1 MSEKKIDEAGKL
13 SLFTEVCYTIQ
24 ISREGHIL
32 RIVVIGAGKLGYSIA
47 ELLSNEQY
55 DVVVVDQNE
64 ERLEAVKNNL
74 DVLTILANGASPITM
89 NDPDIRNSDILVAV
103 TAIDEVNMV
112 SCILAKKH
120 GIRYTAARIRD
131 MQFMSE
137 AQDYLKENFDID
149 LMLNP
154 EMITAR
160 EIDRI
165 LMMPAAL
172 DVEDFANGKVRLFET
187 KVRRHS
193 HLANVPLKD
202 LHMPKSILAG
212 MIFRD
217 HRMIIPHGD
226 DCLLP
231 HDNAYFIGD
240 PKAIEKFSENFVPSG
255 TKKVERV
262 MIIGAGRTGRFL
274 APMMDKQG
282 VKVKV
287 IEQDRERCRM
297 VADKLSEGIAICG
310 DGTDIDLL
318 VQEGVADADAVICV
332 TDDDKLNLML
342 ALIAKHFGAKKTIVR
357 VARIEY
363 VDLMQKVG
371 VDIVLSSRLLSA
383 SEVLAFARRGGVVS
397 VSLLE
402 GAKAEAVEVI
412 VQEGAP
418 VAGQRLMDVRL
429 PRECL
434 VCAYVR
440 DGQAHIPDGSS
451 VLQAGDR
458 AILFI
463 QTEHSKK
470 VMKYFKGRD

>member
-1 MSEKKIDEAGKL
+1 M
-13 SLFTEVCYTIQ
+13 
-24 ISREGHIL
+24 
-32 RIVVIGAGKLGYSIA
+32 RIVIIGAGKLGYSIA

-154 EMITAR
+154 ELITAR

-202 LHMPKSILAG
+202 LQMPKSILAG

-240 PKAIEKFSENFVPSG
+240 PKAIEKFSENFIPSG
-255 TKKVERV
+255 TKKVERA

-282 VKVKV
+282 VRVKV

-297 VADKLSEGIAICG
+297 VADKLDEGIAICG

-318 VQEGVADADAVICV
+318 IQEGVADADVVICV

-371 VDIVLSSRLLSA
+371 VDIVLSARLLSA

-440 DGQAHIPDGSS
+440 DGQAYIPNGSS
-451 VLQAGDR
+451 ILQAGDR
-458 AILFI
+458 TILFI

>member
-1 MSEKKIDEAGKL
+1 MSEKKIEKGGKL
-13 SLFTEVCYTIQ
+13 SLFSEVCYTIQ
-24 ISREGHIL
+24 ISREEHIL
-32 RIVVIGAGKLGYSIA
+32 RIVIIGAGKLGYSIA

-154 EMITAR
+154 ELITAR

-202 LHMPKSILAG
+202 LQMPKSILAG

-240 PKAIEKFSENFVPSG
+240 PKAIEKFSENFIPSG
-255 TKKVERV
+255 TKKVERA

-282 VKVKV
+282 VRVKV

-297 VADKLSEGIAICG
+297 VADKLDEGIAICG

-318 VQEGVADADAVICV
+318 VQEGVADADVVICV

-371 VDIVLSSRLLSA
+371 VDIVLSARLLSA

-418 VAGQRLMDVRL
+418 VAGKRLMDVQL

-440 DGQAHIPDGSS
+440 DGQAHIPNGSS
-451 VLQAGDR
+451 ILQAGDR
-458 AILFI
+458 TILFI

>member
-1 MSEKKIDEAGKL
+1 M
-13 SLFTEVCYTIQ
+13 
-24 ISREGHIL
+24 
-32 RIVVIGAGKLGYSIA
+32 RIVIIGAGKLGYSIA

-154 EMITAR
+154 ELITAR

-202 LHMPKSILAG
+202 LQMPKSILAG

-240 PKAIEKFSENFVPSG
+240 PKAIEKFSENFIPSG
-255 TKKVERV
+255 TKKVERA

-282 VKVKV
+282 VRVKV
-287 IEQDRERCRM
+287 IEQDRETLFMACEAEAFYLQPDGLSFCEPIPCQYDM
-297 VADKLSEGIAICG
+297 GADILEAEAQGCDVLKA
-310 DGTDIDLL
+310 
-318 VQEGVADADAVICV
+318 
-332 TDDDKLNLML
+332 
-342 ALIAKHFGAKKTIVR
+342 
-357 VARIEY
+357 Y
-363 VDLMQKVG
+363 VDSPE
-371 VDIVLSSRLLSA
+371 DA
-383 SEVLAFARRGGVVS
+383 ENFAENS
-397 VSLLE
+397 HM
-402 GAKAEAVEVI
+402 I
-412 VQEGAP
+412 
-418 VAGQRLMDVRL
+418 RL
-429 PRECL
+429 P
-434 VCAYVR
+434 VC
-440 DGQAHIPDGSS
+440 ISS
-451 VLQAGDR
+451 HHEVALEMALMEYNGRAFVDLQSELTDSELYTLA
-458 AILFI
+458 
-463 QTEHSKK
+463 
-470 VMKYFKGRD
+470 KGYGAVVV

>member
-1 MSEKKIDEAGKL
+1 M
-13 SLFTEVCYTIQ
+13 
-24 ISREGHIL
+24 
-32 RIVVIGAGKLGYSIA
+32 RIVIIGAGKLGYSIA

-137 AQDYLKENFDID
+137 AQDYLKKNFDID

-440 DGQAHIPDGSS
+440 DGQAHI
-451 VLQAGDR
+451 
-458 AILFI
+458 I